1 MSNVM
6 INLTEPVQQGLI
18 IGAGVISIIVG
29 FWAMFKGRGCDTE
42 QEYYNYKDASRADKP
57 KR

>member
-1 MSNVM
+1 MSNAI
-6 INLTEPVQQGLI
+6 INLTEPVQHVLI
-18 IGAGVISIIVG
+18 IGAGVIAIIVG

-42 QEYYNYKDASRADKP
+42 KEYYSYKDTSRAEKP